1 MAQSRKSRPAWQ
13 RPGSPIGR
21 KGPRKAHPRYT
32 YTRNKDKD
40 WTARDVR
47 ELKTLVGGN
56 TPTRVIGLKLGRTE
70 TSIRGKAR
78 REGLSLRPANR
89 SPYNRSKNTSR

>member
-1 MAQSRKSRPAWQ
+1 MAQSRKSRPALQ
-13 RPGSPIGR
+13 RPGSAIGR
-21 KGPRKAHPRYT
+21 KWPRKAHPRYT
-32 YTRNKDKD
+32 GNKNKDL
-40 WTARDVR
+40 TARDAR
-47 ELKTLVGGN
+47 ELKTLVRGN

-89 SPYNRSKNTSR
+89 TPYNRSKNTSR